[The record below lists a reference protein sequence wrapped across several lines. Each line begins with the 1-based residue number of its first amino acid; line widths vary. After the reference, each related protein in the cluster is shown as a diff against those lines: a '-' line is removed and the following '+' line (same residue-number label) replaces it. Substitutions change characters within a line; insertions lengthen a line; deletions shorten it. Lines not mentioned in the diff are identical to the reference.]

1 MSLVKWNEMKNGF
14 KPVIVVD
21 EVKNCIVMWFGEEQ
35 HKRVEKRSTETTA
48 APSLHCAVN
57 THAHSVK
64 HGMHLVCIVF
74 QTF

>member
-48 APSLHCAVN
+48 APSLHCAV
-57 THAHSVK
+57 
-64 HGMHLVCIVF
+64 
-74 QTF
+74 